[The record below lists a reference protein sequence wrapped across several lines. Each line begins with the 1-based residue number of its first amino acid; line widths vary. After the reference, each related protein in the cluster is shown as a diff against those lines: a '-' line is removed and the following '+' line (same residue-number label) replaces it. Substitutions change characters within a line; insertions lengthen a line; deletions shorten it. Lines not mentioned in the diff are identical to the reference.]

1 MDSFAEKYAI
11 KAYGRAFES
20 NIIADGNIRITVIT
34 PQLIRIEKSENGKFC
49 DLPTQTV
56 LFRDL
61 GQVDFTQKNEKDTIV
76 IETSKCIFGIGKS
89 GRLSKVRLA
98 DGRTVT
104 DFNKGNLKGTRR
116 TLDVTFGRVK
126 LGDGIISRCGAAI
139 MNDSDTLTFAA
150 DGTLAPREAC
160 ETDVYIFAYGNE
172 YRAALRDFYRI
183 TGETPLI
190 PRFCLG
196 NWWSRYWA
204 YTQEKYLALMDRFK
218 AEKIPLTVACVDMD
232 WHWTDVAERFGDKA
246 KDYPKP
252 KNPIA
257 KITGC
262 FLNPGWTGYSWN
274 TELFPDYR
282 KFLDELHDRGFKV
295 NLNIHPAQGVRFFE
309 DMYADFAD
317 FMGVDKDKN
326 EPVNFDF
333 TDKKYIE
340 GHFKFINEPLEN
352 DGVDFWWLDWQQGSK
367 SRVPGLDPLW
377 LINHYYCLDRE
388 RKGLRPLTLSRF
400 AGFGSHRY
408 PLGFSGDAAVRWSVL
423 DFQPYF
429 TATASNA
436 GYSWWSHDIGGHN
449 FGRRDDELYLR
460 WLQFGVFSPIMR
472 FHSVKDAFMGK
483 EPWKFSGA
491 VEMTAK
497 KFLRLR
503 HRMIPYTYSMN
514 RKTQLDGS
522 PLLAPMYYDYPEKN
536 EAYEVPNEYF
546 FGTELI
552 AAPVTEKVDKITNT
566 AAVKVWLPEGRYT
579 DIFSGRI
586 YRGGKT
592 FFMCRDTTQIPVLAK
607 EGAIIPLDG
616 RTEGN
621 DCGLPDTLEILVYRG
636 NGRFT
641 LYEDD
646 GETLAYRNGA
656 FAETD
661 MTVQEIG
668 DEIIFEISPVRGD
681 AAVVPEERN
690 YKIVFCDVCAAG
702 ETETDGK
709 SILSQQAENGAL
721 SVNVASVKAESGIRV
736 KLSKVTVKKNP
747 TKKELL
753 TQLLSKVQGDI
764 FLKNAR
770 YKKCLDDDFDG
781 RLKAP
786 KAVRYAVEEVMNME

>member
-1 MDSFAEKYAI
+1 MDNFAEKYAV
-11 KAYGRAFES
+11 KANGKAFEG
-20 NIIADGNIRITVIT
+20 NIVADGDIRITVIT
-34 PQLIRIEKSENGKFC
+34 PQLIRIEKSRNGEFC
-49 DLPTQTV
+49 DSPTQTV
-56 LFRDL
+56 LFRYL
-61 GQVDFTQKNEKDTIV
+61 GHIEFTQKKENGAIV
-76 IETSKCIFGIGKS
+76 IETSRCTFSVGKT
-89 GRLSKVRLA
+89 GRLSSVKLA
-98 DGRTVT
+98 DGRVVT
-104 DFNKGNLKGTRR
+104 DFRKGNLKGTRR

-126 LGDGIISRCGAAI
+126 LGDGIISRDGVAI
-139 MNDSDTLTFAA
+139 MDDSDTLAFAL
-150 DGTLAPREAC
+150 DGTLVPRKAQESDA
-160 ETDVYIFAYGNE
+160 YIFAYGNE

-204 YTQEKYLALMDRFK
+204 YTQEEYLDLMDRFK
-218 AEKIPLTVACVDMD
+218 EEKIPLTVACVDMD
-232 WHWTDVAERFGDKA
+232 WHWTDVEKRFGDKVN
-246 KDYPKP
+246 DYPKP

-282 KFLDELHDRGFKV
+282 KFLEELHGRGLKV

-309 DMYADFAD
+309 DMYADFAE
-317 FMGVDKDKN
+317 FMGVDADKK

-340 GHFKFINEPLEN
+340 GHFKFINEPLEK
-352 DGVDFWWLDWQQGSK
+352 DGVDFWWPDWQQGNKSK
-367 SRVPGLDPLW
+367 VEGLDPLW

-388 RKGLRPLTLSRF
+388 KNGLRPLTLSRF

-472 FHSVKDAFMGK
+472 FHSVKDPFMGK

-491 VEMTAK
+491 VEATAK
-497 KFLRLR
+497 SFLRLR

-514 RKTQLDGS
+514 RKTQTEGA
-522 PLLAPMYYDYPEKN
+522 PLLAPMYYDYPEKC

-552 AAPVTEKVDKITNT
+552 VAPVTERADKITDT
-566 AAVKVWLPEGRYT
+566 ASVKVWLPEGRYT
-579 DIFSGRI
+579 DVFTGRI
-586 YRGGKT
+586 YRGGKM
-592 FFMCRDTTQIPVLAK
+592 FSMCRDTTQIPVLAK

-616 RTEGN
+616 RTDGN
-621 DCGLPDTLEILVYRG
+621 DCDLPEALEILVYRG
-636 NGRFT
+636 NGHFT

-646 GETLAYRNGA
+646 GETLEYRNGA

-661 MTVQEIG
+661 MTVRETA
-668 DEIIFEISPVRGD
+668 DEIVFEISPVRGD
-681 AAVVPEERN
+681 VSAVPAARN
-690 YKIVFCDVCAAG
+690 YKIVFCDVCTAKKA
-702 ETETDGK
+702 EVDGK
-709 SILSQQAENGAL
+709 SDAPTQTEKGCLCISAD
-721 SVNVASVKAESGIRV
+721 SVKAENGVKIRLSGV
-736 KLSKVTVKKNP
+736 AVKKNP

-753 TQLLSKVQGDI
+753 TQLISKVQGNI
-764 FLKNAR
+764 FLKTAR
-770 YKKCLDDDFDG
+770 YKKCLDSDFDG
-781 RLKAP
+781 KIKAP
-786 KAVRYAVEEVMNME
+786 KAVRRAIEEIMNME